1 MPKIRNAFILSKHPI
16 LLKSLLSFRFGGYL
30 YESGWIESF
39 KRQEPVST
47 NGDPLPWITLPC
59 LDFIENRLN
68 KDMSIFEY
76 GAGNSTFYF
85 SKLAGNVV
93 SVEHNQEWF
102 DKISKKSN
110 SNIFINYCPL
120 KYDDEYCRF
129 ITIPDSDFDL
139 IVVDGRDRV
148 NCIKNCIKKLTYS
161 GCIILDDS
169 ERKQYKEGIDYLTSR
184 GFKKIDFWGM
194 ALGLTY
200 KKCTTIFY
208 REDNCFGI

>member
-1 MPKIRNAFILSKHPI
+1 MNKYKKIINIFIHKNLSKT
-16 LLKSLLSFRFGGYL
+16 LLSQAYHGYL
-30 YESGWIESF
+30 KDSGWIESF
-39 KRQEPVST
+39 ERQEPVSM

-59 LDFIENRLN
+59 LDFMDSRLN
-68 KDMSIFEY
+68 KNVSVFEY
-76 GAGNSTFYF
+76 GAGNSTLYF

-93 SVEHNQEWF
+93 SVEHDLEWF

-110 SNIFINYCPL
+110 CNISINYCSL
-120 KYDDEYCRF
+120 KYDNAYCRF
-129 ITIPDSDFDL
+129 IINIDSCFDL

-148 NCIKNCIKKLTYS
+148 NCIKNCVEKLTHD

-169 ERKQYKEGIDYLTSR
+169 ERKQYKEGIEYLISR
-184 GFKKIDFWGM
+184 GFKKLDFWGV

-208 REDNCFGI
+208 KNNNFFGI